1 MSPSTSTRDV
11 SPRSILA
18 VETPQLPDILYLR
31 YFGQNK
37 ETETRPRGGGGGQ
50 MLMKLE
56 PPTLDPTGPN
66 VDSGQ
71 PRRASCPTSL
81 SDLEGPSSSRVTV
94 AKKRRSKFPRGSIPP
109 SSLAHGL
116 DRKKSKSKEALVGRE
131 VIKSKA
137 LVDALIGEDKANKA
151 TRTQSEEARDS
162 PAPGTSTPTAGT
174 SSSSGK
180 AKTDAERRFEEIQR
194 RRVRPL
200 TNWMRVNRLLSGHS

>member
-71 PRRASCPTSL
+71 PRRASCLTSL
-81 SDLEGPSSSRVTV
+81 SDLEEPSSSKVTV
-94 AKKRRSKFPRGSIPP
+94 AKKRRSKFPRGSYRHLPF
-109 SSLAHGL
+109 AYGL

-151 TRTQSEEARDS
+151 TRTQSEEDS

-194 RRVRPL
+194 RRVRLL
-200 TNWMRVNRLLSGHS
+200 TNWMRVNRLLFGDS